1 MFRPDNRFRGDLRHI
16 AATLNNQLKSL
27 PVAAALAAMGFRF
40 FLAEG

>member
-27 PVAAALAAMGFRF
+27 PVAAALAATGSRI
-40 FLAEG
+40 LTHD